1 MVLEPNQEPIPELS
15 NESSSTIESLVEEL
29 KASRQFFNHQSTH
42 MVDLTTGLQALTEDV
57 W

>member
-42 MVDLTTGLQALTEDV
+42 MVALTTGLQALTEDV